1 MRRWAG
7 GLAATALV
15 ILVGAGVFLSY
26 YAKTLGPRLKRRVI
40 TALEDRFDADV
51 QLNDL
56 QISIFPMPSVTG
68 EGLVI
73 NHKGW
78 TNDQHPLLKIRR
90 FRAAT
95 DFTTLLDWR
104 NRVDSV
110 TLEGLE
116 IHIPPRG
123 RSLMSGAMQ
132 GGGATGGNDQ
142 THLKFIIKTIV
153 ADGTLLEIE
162 PKSQGKEPM
171 QFPIEKLTMHSVGV
185 GEAMTF
191 TARLKNAKPPGDI
204 ETAGHFGPW
213 QKDDPRATHVS
224 GDYTFTHADLSV
236 FNGIS
241 GILSSTGKY
250 GGELQH
256 IAVEGT
262 TDTPAFSLRTGGEPV
277 HLTTS
282 FHSVVDA
289 TNGDTTLDPVDAKF
303 LHSEFICRGGVTQQE
318 GQKGKTVSLDAYT
331 KSARMEDI
339 LRLLVNGKPL
349 LDGQM
354 QFNSKIII
362 PPGKEQVLDKLGL
375 DGQFVLSTAT
385 FTSEEAASR
394 MRTLSD
400 RASGISKS
408 EEKKGE
414 GAKQAVAS
422 NMRARFKLNKGV
434 AAFSQISFE
443 VPGARLQL
451 AGNYN
456 LKSSDVDF
464 KGNFRMQAKLS
475 QTQSG
480 FKHVMLMPLDRFFEK
495 DGAGFEVPVSITGT
509 KEKPTIG
516 VSAFH
521 RTFTIH

>member
-1 MRRWAG
+1 MALRRWAS
-7 GLAATALV
+7 GLAIAALV
-15 ILVGAGVFLSY
+15 IAIGSGIFLSY

-40 TALEDRFDADV
+40 TALQDRFDADV

-56 QISIFPMPSVTG
+56 QIAIFPMPSVTG

-78 TNDQHPLLKIRR
+78 ANDQHPLLKIRR

-123 RSLMSGAMQ
+123 RSLMSGAMH
-132 GGGATGGNDQ
+132 GTGGHDQ
-142 THLKFIIKTIV
+142 THLKFLIKTIV

-162 PKSQGKEPM
+162 PKSQGKEPL

-185 GEAMTF
+185 GQAMTF

-204 ETAGHFGPW
+204 ETSGHFGPW
-213 QKDDPRATHVS
+213 QKDDPRATPVS

-256 IAVEGT
+256 ISVAGN
-262 TDTPAFSLRTGGEPV
+262 TDVPAFSLRTGGEPV
-277 HLTTS
+277 HLTTT
-282 FHSVVDA
+282 FHSIVDA

-303 LHSEFICRGGVTQQE
+303 LNSEFICRGGVTQQE
-318 GQKGKTVSLDAYT
+318 GRRGKTVSLDAYT

-354 QFNSKIII
+354 VFNSKIVI
-362 PPGKEQVLDKLGL
+362 PPGKEQVLDKLSL
-375 DGQFVLSTAT
+375 DGEFRLSTAT
-385 FTSEEAASR
+385 FTSEQAASR
-394 MRTLSD
+394 MRMLSD

-408 EEKKGE
+408 EEEKGE

-434 AAFSQISFE
+434 ASFSQITFQ

-451 AGNYN
+451 AGDYN

-464 KGNFRMQAKLS
+464 KGKFQMQAKLS

-480 FKHVMLMPLDRFFEK
+480 FKSIILKPLDRFFEK
-495 DGAGFEVPVSITGT
+495 DGAGFEVPVSVTGT

-516 VSAFH
+516 VSVFH
-521 RTFTIH
+521 KTFTIH